1 MAWSLQSFVVLP
13 VEAWALRTEPL
24 GKKVLCLV
32 VSALSP
38 ELLPSF
44 SEHGSGEMG
53 PWASLCLL
61 SASFLNGPR
70 SKKPGDASNATQES
84 EKAINRVSTQVLLDI
99 MTGPK
104 C

>member
-1 MAWSLQSFVVLP
+1 MLP
-13 VEAWALRTEPL
+13 VEAWDLRTEPL

-53 PWASLCLL
+53 PWASLFLL

-70 SKKPGDASNATQES
+70 SKRPGDASKATQES
-84 EKAINRVSTQVLLDI
+84 EKAISRVSTQVLLDI